1 MKPKKEDL
9 IEKTRQWIEIAE
21 EDFRF
26 AKFGLTM
33 ASNVP
38 YRLIAFHCQQCAE
51 KYVKALLVFH
61 CIDFPYTHS
70 IEKLL
75 ELTPIKYNLFAVLSD
90 ARVLSDYS
98 VSKRYPDFYK
108 KLSKEETLKA
118 IEITELIRKEINN
131 CFLINGFNFLS
142 NVD

>member
-1 MKPKKEDL
+1 MKPKEEDL
-9 IEKTRQWIEIAE
+9 IEKTKQWIEIAE

-33 ASNVP
+33 SSNVP

-51 KYVKALLVFH
+51 KYIKALLVFH
-61 CIDFPYTHS
+61 CIDFPYTYS

-75 ELTPIKYNLFAVLSD
+75 ELTLIEYNLFAVLSD
-90 ARVLSDYS
+90 ARVLSDYA

-118 IEITELIRKEINN
+118 IELTELIRKEINK
-131 CFLINGFNFLS
+131 CLVSKGFNFLT
-142 NVD
+142 DID

>member
-1 MKPKKEDL
+1 MKPKEEDL
-9 IEKTRQWIEIAE
+9 LEKTKQWIEIAE

-75 ELTPIKYNLFAVLSD
+75 ELTPKEYALSIVLAD
-90 ARVLSDYS
+90 ARVLSDYA

-118 IEITELIRKEINN
+118 IEITELIRKEINK
-131 CFLINGFNFLS
+131 CFLSKGFNFLS
-142 NVD
+142 DID